1 MEKIKLY
8 STTNAMLDNAE
19 RRKFAVEAALELIH
33 VRTASDAG
41 SVNIKGHLEKL
52 SEYADLIQEALEV
65 ENND

>member
-8 STTNAMLDNAE
+8 STNNDVLDAKDK
-19 RRKFAVEAALELIH
+19 RKIAVEAALELIH

-41 SVNIKGHLEKL
+41 SVNIKNHLKCL
-52 SEYADLIQEALEV
+52 GEYADLIQEALEV